1 MKSVLIV
8 ITLLVSTA
16 YVESKSNSELL
27 DQLHDLFVE
36 ASQRHNQAA
45 LDLVNDA
52 ISTVNMALVQ
62 MTSAKDQAT
71 KDLFQSHIDFV
82 QDDLSKLE
90 KMVKQ
95 EIKTRGF
102 MSRMHGAFNYAS
114 SKAALLTGKVH
125 SIFSHATKSGFGGL
139 VALFE
144 PFFEKVINNPNI
156 KQMIGGLETI
166 TSALEQLNKMTGGM
180 FQPLNAVT
188 DILSNIEASGKL
200 FEEMSA
206 ANSSDAIADA
216 MINTLASAKSS
227 HAHRIEKA
235 LDYVCNGLEDAEQ
248 SL

>member
-95 EIKTRGF
+95 EIK
-102 MSRMHGAFNYAS
+102 SRASLLNKAFNFAS
-114 SKAALLTGKVH
+114 SKASLLTNKIQ
-125 SIFSHATKSGFGGL
+125 SIFSAVQKSELG
-139 VALFE
+139 ALISIFK
-144 PFFEKVINNPNI
+144 PFIDSAMNDPQLKSVVGN
-156 KQMIGGLETI
+156 LETV
-166 TSALEQLNKMTGGM
+166 TTALDQLNKMTGGM
-180 FQPLNAVT
+180 FEPLNAIT
-188 DILSNIEASGKL
+188 DLLSNIESTGQL
-200 FEEMSA
+200 FETMGS